1 MNQHPQG
8 QFQFIKTYFL
18 KSTIA
23 RQIMPD
29 SSDDIS
35 PELLDEHFQNNT
47 SHRRIKSD
55 LLQQKEAQKLREIQQ
70 QYQQQTDTSTYAQ
83 SYMSQ
88 GILKKSQRSRSSK
101 SQKRKSSHN
110 KKVHFI

>member
-18 KSTIA
+18 KSSIA
-23 RQIMPD
+23 RQITPD

-35 PELLDEHFQNNT
+35 PELLDEHFQNDI

-55 LLQQKEAQKLREIQQ
+55 VVRQKEAEKLLLIQQ
-70 QYQQQTDTSTYAQ
+70 QYSQQTDTSTYTQ
-83 SYMSQ
+83 SFMSQ
-88 GILKKSQRSRSSK
+88 GILKKSQRSRSNK
-101 SQKRKSSHN
+101 SQRRKSHN